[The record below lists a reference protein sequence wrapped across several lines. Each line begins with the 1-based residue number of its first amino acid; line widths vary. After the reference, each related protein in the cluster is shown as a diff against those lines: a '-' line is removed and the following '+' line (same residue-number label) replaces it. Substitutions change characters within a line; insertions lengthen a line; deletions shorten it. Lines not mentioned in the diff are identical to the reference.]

1 MQDIL
6 HALLQLL
13 PLNTDALGLS
23 LATGIATGL
32 VLILKALFSFARQWA
47 QKTPS
52 TIDDKIVNEAEDA
65 FKEKSKNL

>member
-6 HALLQLL
+6 HALLRFL
-13 PLNTDALGLS
+13 PLNMDALGLS

-32 VLILKALFSFARQWA
+32 VLALKALFSLARRWA

-52 TIDDKIVNEAEDA
+52 AIDDKIVDETEDA
-65 FKEKSKNL
+65 FKEKSKDI